1 MIHEDDIKAWAKFND
16 LYFIQC
22 ACKFTDTC
30 SSEACKTQPKSKRME
45 MKYLI
50 RDLKK
55 TNPFV
60 EQNIF
65 KSVENV
71 SLKTIIAYKD
81 DEHKHHFLDD
91 YDEWG
96 E

>member
-1 MIHEDDIKAWAKFND
+1 
-16 LYFIQC
+16 
-22 ACKFTDTC
+22 
-30 SSEACKTQPKSKRME
+30 ME

-91 YDEWG
+91 YDEWC